1 MKRTV
6 KVLLA
11 VAITLLILVGSIAVG
26 SVNLTPGQVAE
37 ILMAKLSGKA
47 GTIDPN
53 LSAIVWGMR
62 FPRAVLAFLTGAALS
77 ASGTVMQSILKNPLA
92 SSYTLGVSSGA
103 SLCAALVMVTGVTF
117 PILGS
122 LFTLPA
128 AGFAG
133 GLATVFLALA
143 FAARLAPLQAS
154 SPIFWRCLFSSRSRF
169 VRS

>member
-62 FPRAVLAFLTGAALS
+62 VPRAVLPFLTGAALS
-77 ASGTVMQSILKNPLA
+77 FPFLPFCLLCKEENFFLDNP
-92 SSYTLGVSSGA
+92 GP
-103 SLCAALVMVTGVTF
+103 F
-117 PILGS
+117 
-122 LFTLPA
+122 F
-128 AGFAG
+128 
-133 GLATVFLALA
+133 
-143 FAARLAPLQAS
+143 RL
-154 SPIFWRCLFSSRSRF
+154 RRS
-169 VRS
+169 